1 MTKDELIKKFRQIL
15 EEVPQALLATVTEDG
30 YPAMR
35 YMTPSM
41 VRGRDDAL
49 YAVTA
54 ARFPKVKDLT
64 VHPQVSWMLTSPKT
78 REIFSFRG
86 TITLIEDPRFKSELL
101 EEIGRGL
108 ETFWRLND
116 DPSDLV
122 CLETRLTS
130 GEYFNPKTAEKVQ
143 VEFERNDKEKRNAS
157 HQGL

>member
-1 MTKDELIKKFRQIL
+1 MTKDELLQKFRQVL
-15 EEVPQALLATVTEDG
+15 DESPQALLATVTAEG

-35 YMTPSM
+35 YMTPAM
-41 VRGRDDAL
+41 VKGRDTAL

-54 ARFPKVKDLT
+54 ASFPKVKDLAT
-64 VHPQVSWMLTSPKT
+64 NPLVSWMLTSPKT

-86 TITLIEDPRFKSELL
+86 KITLIEDPRFKSELL

-116 DPSDLV
+116 DSSDLV
-122 CLETRLTS
+122 CLETRLVS

-143 VEFERNDKEKRNAS
+143 IT
-157 HQGL
+157 L

>member
-1 MTKDELIKKFRQIL
+1 MTKEEFLKKFRTVV
-15 EEVPQALLATVTEDG
+15 EDGAQAVLATVTADG

-35 YMTPSM
+35 HMTPAM
-41 VRGRDDAL
+41 VRNNDTCL

-54 ARFPKVKDLT
+54 ASFPKVQDLAT
-64 VHPQVSWMLTSPKT
+64 HPLVSWMVVSPKT

-86 TITLIEDPRFKSELL
+86 AIHLVDDPRFKAELL
-101 EEIGRGL
+101 EEIGQGL

-122 CLETRLTS
+122 CLETRLGS

-143 VEFERNDKEKRNAS
+143 ITI
-157 HQGL
+157 

>member
-1 MTKDELIKKFRQIL
+1 MTKEELLKKFRQVL
-15 EEVPQALLATVTEDG
+15 EESPQALLATVNADG

-35 YMTPSM
+35 YMTPTM
-41 VRGRDDAL
+41 VAGNDACL
-49 YAVTA
+49 YAITA
-54 ARFPKVKDLT
+54 ASFPKVKDLAT
-64 VHPQVSWMLTSPKT
+64 HPQVSWMLTSPRT

-86 TITLIEDPRFKSELL
+86 KINLIEDPRFKSELL

-122 CLETRLTS
+122 CLETRLVS

-143 VEFERNDKEKRNAS
+143 ITI
-157 HQGL
+157 